1 MPANGSAA
9 GPSEL
14 VRSMRDLTGVVQA
27 LSLAR
32 DLPAVQDIVRRAARR
47 LTRADGA
54 TFVLRDGDRCF
65 YADEDAIAPLWKG
78 QRFPLE
84 ACISGW
90 AMLNRRPVVIP
101 DIYADD
107 RIPHDAYRPTFVQSL
122 AMMPIRTAEPL
133 GAIGAYWA
141 THHVPGSD
149 ELELLAALA
158 DSTAIAM
165 EHVAVLADLEDRIAR
180 ATADLRRLSLTDP
193 LTGLLNRRGF
203 LELAEDLR
211 CRCARRQQPSQLLFV
226 DLDGLKEAND
236 RFGHEEGDGLICR
249 AARILDRTVGPEA
262 VAGRWGG
269 DELVAFLP
277 GTADPAGVVAGLQRA
292 AAADNAAHP
301 ERARLAFSVGS
312 SAVAAGDLRS
322 LERLLAEADSAM
334 YAAKR
339 SGRVAARPR

>member
-1 MPANGSAA
+1 MPSQ
-9 GPSEL
+9 L
-14 VRSMRDLTGVVQA
+14 VDSMRDLTGVVQA

-32 DLPAVQDIVRRAARR
+32 DLPTIQDIVRRAARR
-47 LTRADGA
+47 LTGADGA

-122 AMMPIRTAEPL
+122 AMMPIRSAEPL

-141 THHVPGSD
+141 THHVPNRD

-158 DSTAIAM
+158 ASPAIAM
-165 EHVAVLADLEDRIAR
+165 EHVGVLADLEGRGAR
-180 ATADLRRLSLTDP
+180 ATAELRRLSHTDP

-203 LELAEDLR
+203 VERAEDLR
-211 CRCARRQQPSQLLFV
+211 CTSARRQERSHLLFV

-249 AARILDRTVGPEA
+249 AARVLTATLGPDA
-262 VAGRWGG
+262 MAGRWGG

-277 GTADPAGVVAGLQRA
+277 GLADPTEVVTALHRA
-292 AAADNAAHP
+292 AGADNEARP
-301 ERARLAFSVGS
+301 GRARLAFSIGATPVG
-312 SAVAAGDLRS
+312 AGDLRS

-339 SGRVAARPR
+339 SGRVGARPH